1 MRYENL
7 ELMQKKYCNYLMIL
21 MAFFL
26 IGCAK
31 RGSITGGKK
40 DTIAPVMTSS
50 LPKNFSTNF
59 NGKGIKLTFD
69 EYVKLKDVSKQ
80 LIISPPM
87 KSQPEILPAT
97 ASKTITIKIKDTLQ
111 PNTTYSFNFGKSI
124 QDNNEGNPYQQFKY
138 VFSTGSY
145 IDSLTLG
152 VKTKDAIGK
161 KVDNFV
167 SILLYEVNEK
177 YTDSAIYKQSPRYVT
192 NTLDSLKL
200 GKFENLKKGTYRLVA
215 LKDAN
220 GNNKFDPKTDK
231 IAFQKDYIK
240 IPNDTI
246 YELELFKEEMP
257 FKSRNFSQASA
268 SKYTMGYE
276 GNAKDV
282 KISVKRGLESI
293 PYILSK
299 FPKKDSLQVWFK
311 AVKGDSISVAISQ
324 NKFKKTYL
332 LKVKDQK
339 KDSINFSA
347 EPLGTLNFRE
357 AFAINSNTPI
367 SKWDVTKIKLIN
379 KDSAEVKFTTKYD
392 EFHQKLEFL
401 FQKEPLEKY
410 NLKLMPGALVNYYDK
425 KNDTLSYNFTTNNLS
440 DYGNLKVTLENVN
453 RFPVIVEL
461 LDEKGDVT
469 ASEYSDKNKD
479 IIFDLLEP
487 NKYTL
492 RVIYDD
498 DKDRSWTPGNFL
510 ELRQS
515 EEVIYFPKELD
526 VRANWDVEQPFDL
539 STR

>member
-1 MRYENL
+1 
-7 ELMQKKYCNYLMIL
+7 

-59 NGKGIKLTFD
+59 NGKEIKLTFD

-97 ASKTITIKIKDTLQ
+97 ASKIITIKIKDTLQ

-200 GKFENLKKGTYRLVA
+200 GKFENLKKGKYRLVA

-231 IAFQKDYIK
+231 IAFQKDFIK

-257 FKSRNFSQASA
+257 FKSVNFTQASA
-268 SKYTMGYE
+268 AKYTLGYE
-276 GNAKDV
+276 GKAKDV
-282 KISVKRGLESI
+282 KISVKRGTESI

-311 AVKGDSISVAISQ
+311 AIKGDSISVAVSQ

-357 AFAINSNTPI
+357 TFAINSNTPI
-367 SKWDVTKIKLIN
+367 NKWDVTKIKLIN

-440 DYGNLKVTLENVN
+440 DYGNLKVTLENVK
-453 RFPVIVEL
+453 RFPVIVQL

-469 ASEYSDKNKD
+469 ASEYSDKNKE

-498 DKDRSWTPGNFL
+498 DKDKSWTPGNFL

-539 STR
+539 KITN

>member
-1 MRYENL
+1 M
-7 ELMQKKYCNYLMIL
+7 MQKKYCNYLMIL
-21 MAFFL
+21 MAL
-26 IGCAK
+26 SIIGCAK

-40 DTIAPVMTSS
+40 DTLAPILITS
-50 LPKNFSTNF
+50 LPKNLTTNF
-59 NGKGIKLTFD
+59 NGKEIKLTFD
-69 EYVKLKDVSKQ
+69 EYVKLKEVNKQ

-87 KSQPEILPAT
+87 KLQPEILPAT

-152 VKTKDAIGK
+152 VKTRDAIGK

-177 YTDSAIYKQSPRYVT
+177 YSDSAIYKQTPRYVT

-200 GKFENLKKGTYRLVA
+200 GKFENLKKGKYRLIA

-231 IAFQKDYIK
+231 IAFQKDFIK

-246 YELELFKEEMP
+246 YELDLFKEETP
-257 FKSRNFSQASA
+257 FKSVNFIQASA

-276 GNAKDV
+276 GKAKDV
-282 KISVKRGLESI
+282 KIVVKRGEETI
-293 PYILSK
+293 PHIVSEL
-299 FPKKDSLQVWFK
+299 PRKDSLQVWFN
-311 AVKGDSISVAISQ
+311 AIKGDSVSIAISK
-324 NKFKKTYL
+324 NKLKKTYL

-347 EPLGTLNFRE
+347 EPIGTLNFRDT
-357 AFAINSNTPI
+357 FAINSNTPI
-367 SKWDVTKIKLIN
+367 NKWDVTKMKLIN
-379 KDSAEVKFTTKYD
+379 KDSAEVKFTTEYD
-392 EFHQKLEFL
+392 EFHQKLKFL

-410 NLKLMPGALVNYYDK
+410 NLKLLPGALFNYYDK
-425 KNDTLSYNFTTNNLS
+425 KNDTLSYNFATNDLS
-440 DYGNLKVTLENVN
+440 DYGNLKVTLENVK
-453 RFPVIVEL
+453 RFPVIVQL
-461 LDEKGDVT
+461 LDEKEEVVE
-469 ASEYSDKNKD
+469 SEYSDERKEV
-479 IIFDLLEP
+479 IFDLLEP
-487 NKYTL
+487 NKYNL
-492 RVIYDD
+492 RLIYDD
-498 DKDRSWTPGNFL
+498 NKDKSWTPGNFL

-526 VRANWDVEQPFDL
+526 VRANWDVEQSFDL
-539 STR
+539 KITI

>member
-1 MRYENL
+1 
-7 ELMQKKYCNYLMIL
+7 
-21 MAFFL
+21 MAL
-26 IGCAK
+26 SIIGCAK
-31 RGSITGGKK
+31 RGFITGGKK
-40 DTIAPVMTSS
+40 DTLAPILITS
-50 LPKNFSTNF
+50 LPKNLTTNF
-59 NGKGIKLTFD
+59 NRKEIKLTFD
-69 EYVKLKDVSKQ
+69 EYVKLKEVNKQ

-87 KSQPEILPAT
+87 KLQPEILPAT

-152 VKTKDAIGK
+152 VKTRDAIGK

-177 YTDSAIYKQSPRYVT
+177 YTDSAIYKQTARYVT

-200 GKFENLKKGTYRLVA
+200 GKFENLKKGKYRLIA

-231 IAFQKDYIK
+231 IAFQKDFIK

-246 YELELFKEEMP
+246 YELDLFKEEAS
-257 FKSRNFSQASA
+257 FKAVNFIQASA

-276 GNAKDV
+276 GKTKDV
-282 KISVKRGLESI
+282 NIVIKRGEETI
-293 PYILSK
+293 PYIVSEL
-299 FPKKDSLQVWFK
+299 PKKDSLQVWFN
-311 AVKGDSISVAISQ
+311 AIKGDSISVAISK
-324 NKFKKTYL
+324 NKFKKTYF

-347 EPLGTLNFRE
+347 EPIGTLNFRDT
-357 AFAINSNTPI
+357 FAINSNTPI
-367 SKWDVTKIKLIN
+367 NKWDVTKMKLIN
-379 KDSAEVKFTTKYD
+379 KDSAEVKFTTEYD
-392 EFHQKLEFL
+392 EFHQKLKFL

-410 NLKLMPGALVNYYDK
+410 NLKLLPGALINYYDK
-425 KNDTLSYNFTTNNLS
+425 KNDTLSYNFATNNLS
-440 DYGNLKVTLENVN
+440 DYGNLKVTLENVK
-453 RFPVIVEL
+453 RFPVIVQL
-461 LDEKGDVT
+461 LDEKEEVV
-469 ASEYSDKNKD
+469 ASEYSDKSREV
-479 IIFDLLEP
+479 IFDLLEP
-487 NKYTL
+487 NKYNL
-492 RVIYDD
+492 RLIYDD
-498 DKDRSWTPGNFL
+498 NKDKSWTPGNFL

-539 STR
+539 KITN

>member
-21 MAFFL
+21 MVFFL

-40 DTIAPVMTSS
+40 DTIPPVMTSS
-50 LPKNFSTNF
+50 LPKTLSTNF
-59 NGKGIKLTFD
+59 NGKEIKLTFD

-87 KSQPEILPAT
+87 KLQPEILPAT

-200 GKFENLKKGTYRLVA
+200 GKFENLKKGKYRLVA

-231 IAFQKDYIK
+231 IGFQKDFIS

-276 GNAKDV
+276 GKAKEV
-282 KISVKRGLESI
+282 KISVKRGSESI

-311 AVKGDSISVAISQ
+311 AVKGDSVSVVVSQ

-357 AFAINSNTPI
+357 TFAINSNTPI
-367 SKWDVTKIKLIN
+367 SKWDVTKIKFIN
-379 KDSAEVKFTTKYD
+379 KDSAEVKFTTEYD
-392 EFHQKLEFL
+392 EFNQKLKFL

-410 NLKLMPGALVNYYDK
+410 NLKLLPGALLNYYEK
-425 KNDTLSYNFTTNNLS
+425 QNDTLSYNFTTNNLS
-440 DYGNLKVTLENVN
+440 DYGNLKVTLENVK

-469 ASEYSDKNKD
+469 ASEYSDKNKE

-487 NKYTL
+487 SKYTL

-498 DKDRSWTPGNFL
+498 DKDKSWTPGNFL

-539 STR
+539 NTK